1 MEYRVEVK
9 ESAIKELARLQS
21 DIGKRILHSIEMLAS
36 NPRPIQS
43 RKLSA
48 SISSHRLR
56 VGDYRVLYQVDDS
69 EKLISVYK
77 VGHRR
82 EIYRAR

>member
-9 ESAIKELARLQS
+9 ERAIKELTQLQP
-21 DIGKRILHSIEMLAS
+21 DIGERILRAIESLAA

-43 RKLSA
+43 HKLRE
-48 SISSHRLR
+48 SISSYRLR
-56 VGDYRVLYQVDDS
+56 VGDYRVLYQIDDGD
-69 EKLISVYK
+69 KIVAIYK

-82 EIYRAR
+82 DVYR